1 MRFPAEK
8 ITLKDGRE
16 AVLRLP
22 EVADAAE
29 MVDCLKQLCSETPFL
44 LRSAEEFSMTVEE
57 EAALFE
63 KLAASSEKLYIICTV
78 GGEIAGSCS
87 LSCSLRQKIQH
98 RASIGISVLKRFW
111 GLGLGSAMFAAMEKT
126 ARGQGIT
133 QLELGH
139 MGSNVRAHQLY
150 LRMGFTE
157 YGRCPNAFRQ
167 PSGVFEDE
175 VLMYKSLTD

>member
-78 GGEIAGSCS
+78 GGEIAGRFS
-87 LSCSLRQKIQH
+87 LS
-98 RASIGISVLKRFW
+98 
-111 GLGLGSAMFAAMEKT
+111 
-126 ARGQGIT
+126 
-133 QLELGH
+133 
-139 MGSNVRAHQLY
+139 
-150 LRMGFTE
+150 
-157 YGRCPNAFRQ
+157 
-167 PSGVFEDE
+167 
-175 VLMYKSLTD
+175 